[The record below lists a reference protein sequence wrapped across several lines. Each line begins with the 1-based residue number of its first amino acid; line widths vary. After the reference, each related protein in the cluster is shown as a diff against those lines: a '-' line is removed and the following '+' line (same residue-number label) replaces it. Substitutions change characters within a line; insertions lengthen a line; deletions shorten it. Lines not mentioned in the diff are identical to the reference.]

1 MPAVRPLTAIL
12 AATALL
18 LAGCGGDDDG
28 GGAGGGA
35 AGAEAGAPAAAALES
50 ARSPKRSDFPAVK
63 GRSLE
68 QISAKL
74 PAVDIGLATSVFTPG
89 ENRLAFGM
97 LDRERSFI
105 YGRSAVYLA
114 RTPTG
119 PVRGPFLAP
128 ADPLVVEP
136 PFRSR
141 GAATPGGDIA
151 AIYDARVNLPSPGR
165 WYVLAVT
172 NVDGQLAGAP
182 SQIQVNAKENIPDVG
197 DPAPRV
203 KTDTLASAGGDIESI
218 DTRVPPSEMHEDSF
232 DEVVGKKPVALLF
245 ATPRLCQTRV
255 CGPVV
260 DIAEQLRR
268 SYGDRMTFIHQEVYI
283 DNVVEK
289 GLRPPLQTFR
299 LRTEP
304 WLFTIDRDGK
314 VAARLEGSF
323 GTEAFEEAV
332 KAAL

>member
-1 MPAVRPLTAIL
+1 M
-12 AATALL
+12 ALL
-18 LAGCGGDDDG
+18 MALALLVAGCGGDDGDSPQG
-28 GGAGGGA
+28 EGEGAKSSRPSA
-35 AGAEAGAPAAAALES
+35 AVIEQ
-50 ARSPKRSDFPAVK
+50 ARSPKRSDFPAAR

-68 QISAKL
+68 EISADM
-74 PAVDIGLATSVFTPG
+74 PAVNAGLATSVFTPG
-89 ENRLAFGM
+89 PNRLAFGM
-97 LDRERSFI
+97 LDDKRTFI
-105 YGRSAVYLA
+105 YGPSAVYVA

-119 PVRGPFLAP
+119 RARGPFLAP

-136 PFRSR
+136 PFRSQ
-141 GAATPGGDIA
+141 GAAEPGGDIA
-151 AIYDARVNLPSPGR
+151 AIYDARLDLPSPGR
-165 WYVLAVT
+165 WAVLAVSE
-172 NVDGQLAGAP
+172 VEGRLVGAP
-182 SQIQVNAKENIPDVG
+182 TEIQVNARESIPDVG
-197 DPAPRV
+197 EPAPRV

-218 DTRVPPSEMHEDSF
+218 DTRVPPTDMHEESF
-232 DEVVGKKPVALLF
+232 DEVVGTKPVALLF

-260 DIAEQLRR
+260 DIAEQIRR
-268 SYGDRMTFIHQEVYI
+268 KYGERMTFIHQEVYN

-289 GLRPPLQTFR
+289 GLRPPLQAFR

-304 WLFTIDRDGK
+304 WLFTIDREGR

>member
-1 MPAVRPLTAIL
+1 MRPLTAIL
-12 AATALL
+12 LAAALL
-18 LAGCGGDDDG
+18 VAGCGGDDGDSP
-28 GGAGGGA
+28 GAPGGA
-35 AGAEAGAPAAAALES
+35 AKAVAPSSAVLER
-50 ARSPKRSDFPAVK
+50 ARSPKRSDFPAAK
-63 GRSLE
+63 GRTLE
-68 QISAKL
+68 QISSKL
-74 PAVDIGLATSVFTPG
+74 PAVNIGLATSVFTPG

-97 LDRERSFI
+97 LDRERSFL

-119 PVRGPFLAP
+119 RALGPFLAP

-141 GAATPGGDIA
+141 GAAEPGGDIA
-151 AIYDARVNLPSPGR
+151 AIYDARVKLPSPGR

-172 NVDGQLAGAP
+172 NVDGQLFGAP
-182 SQIQVNAKENIPDVG
+182 SRIQVNARENIPDVG
-197 DPAPRV
+197 EPAPRV

-218 DTRVPPSEMHEDSF
+218 DTRVPPSDMHEESF
-232 DEVVGKKPVALLF
+232 DEVAGKKPVALLF

-268 SYGDRMTFIHQEVYI
+268 SYGDRMTFIHQEVYN
-283 DNVVEK
+283 DNMVEK

>member
-1 MPAVRPLTAIL
+1 MATL
-12 AATALL
+12 AAAALL
-18 LAGCGGDDDG
+18 VAGCGGGDDEG
-28 GGAGGGA
+28 GGGEPKAGA
-35 AGAEAGAPAAAALES
+35 ASTAALES
-50 ARSPKRSDFPAVK
+50 ARSPKRADFPAVK

-68 QISAKL
+68 QIASKL
-74 PAVDIGLATSVFTPG
+74 QAVNIGLATSVFTPG

-97 LDRERSFI
+97 LDDKQSFL
-105 YGRSAVYLA
+105 YGDSAVYLA

-119 PVRGPFLAP
+119 RARGPFLAP

-141 GAATPGGDIA
+141 GAAEPGGDIA
-151 AIYDARVNLPSPGR
+151 AIYDARVKLPSPGR
-165 WYVLAVT
+165 WFVLAVT
-172 NVDGQLAGAP
+172 NVDGRVFGAP

-203 KTDTLASAGGDIESI
+203 KTDTLASAGGNIESI
-218 DTRVPPSEMHEDSF
+218 DTRVPPSDMHEESF
-232 DEVVGKKPVALLF
+232 DEVAGKKPVALLF

-268 SYGDRMTFIHQEVYI
+268 SYGDRMTFIHQEVYN
-283 DNVVEK
+283 DNMVEK
-289 GLRPPLQTFR
+289 GLRPPLQTFH

-304 WLFTIDRDGK
+304 WLFTIDRDGR

>member
-1 MPAVRPLTAIL
+1 MRQFTATLMAAAV
-12 AATALL
+12 L
-18 LAGCGGDDDG
+18 LAGCGGDDGDEAERG
-28 GGAGGGA
+28 SGNAKADAPSSAVLERAG
-35 AGAEAGAPAAAALES
+35 
-50 ARSPKRSDFPAVK
+50 SPKRSDFPAVK

-68 QISAKL
+68 EISSKL
-74 PAVDIGLATSVFTPG
+74 TAVQVGLASSVFTPG

-97 LDRERSFI
+97 IDDKRSFI
-105 YGRSAVYLA
+105 YGASAVYLA
-114 RTPTG
+114 RTPKG
-119 PVRGPFLAP
+119 RVLGPFLAP
-128 ADPLVVEP
+128 VDPLVVEP

-141 GAATPGGDIA
+141 GAAEPGGDLA
-151 AIYDARVNLPSPGR
+151 AIYDARVKLPSPGR
-165 WYVLAVT
+165 WYVLAVV
-172 NVDGQLAGAP
+172 NVDGRQFGAP
-182 SQIQVNAKENIPDVG
+182 SQIQVNARENIPDVG
-197 DPAPRV
+197 EPAPRV

-218 DTRVPPSEMHEDSF
+218 DTRVPPSDMHEESF

-268 SYGDRMTFIHQEVYI
+268 SYGDRMAFIHQEVYN
-283 DNVVEK
+283 DNMVEK

-304 WLFTIDRDGK
+304 WLFTIDRDGR

-323 GTEAFEEAV
+323 GTKAFEEAI

>member
-1 MPAVRPLTAIL
+1 MRHLTAIL
-12 AATALL
+12 MTAALL
-18 LAGCGGDDDG
+18 VTGCGGDDGDGSG
-28 GGAGGGA
+28 GGAKDAKGGA
-35 AGAEAGAPAAAALES
+35 PPSEVLER
-50 ARSPKRSDFPAVK
+50 ARSPKPSDFPAAK
-63 GRSLE
+63 GRTLE
-68 QISAKL
+68 EISSKL
-74 PAVDIGLATSVFTPG
+74 PAVQVGLATSVFTPG

-97 LDRERSFI
+97 LDNERSFL
-105 YGRSAVYLA
+105 YGASAVYLA
-114 RTPTG
+114 RTPNG
-119 PVRGPFLAP
+119 RALGPFPAP

-141 GAATPGGDIA
+141 GAAEPGGDLA
-151 AIYDARVNLPSPGR
+151 AIYDARVKLPSPGR
-165 WYVLAVT
+165 FYVLAVT
-172 NVDGQLAGAP
+172 NVDGRLFGAP
-182 SQIQVNAKENIPDVG
+182 SQIQVNARENIPDVG
-197 DPAPRV
+197 EPAPRV

-218 DTRVPPSEMHEDSF
+218 DTRVPPSDMHEESF
-232 DEVVGKKPVALLF
+232 DEVAGKKPVALLF

-268 SYGDRMTFIHQEVYI
+268 TYGDRMAFIHQEVYN

-304 WLFTIDRDGK
+304 WLFTIDREGR

-323 GTEAFEEAV
+323 GTKAFEEAV

>member
-1 MPAVRPLTAIL
+1 MRQFTATL
-12 AATALL
+12 MVAALL
-18 LAGCGGDDDG
+18 LAGCGGDDDRDS
-28 GGAGGGA
+28 AGGGA
-35 AGAEAGAPAAAALES
+35 QSTKAGVPSTAVLERAG
-50 ARSPKRSDFPAVK
+50 SPKRSDFPAVK

-68 QISAKL
+68 QISSKL
-74 PAVDIGLATSVFTPG
+74 PAVQAGLATSVFTPG

-97 LDRERSFI
+97 LDRERSFL
-105 YGRSAVYLA
+105 YGTSAVYLA
-114 RTPTG
+114 RTPNG
-119 PVRGPFLAP
+119 RVLGPFLAP

-141 GAATPGGDIA
+141 GAAEPGGDIA
-151 AIYDARVNLPSPGR
+151 AIYDARVKLPSPGR
-165 WYVLAVT
+165 WYVLAVI
-172 NVDGQLAGAP
+172 NVDGRQFGAP
-182 SQIQVNAKENIPDVG
+182 SQIQVNARENIPDVG
-197 DPAPRV
+197 EPAPRV
-203 KTDTLASAGGDIESI
+203 KTDTLASAGGNIESI
-218 DTRVPPSEMHEDSF
+218 DTRVPPSDMHEESF
-232 DEVVGKKPVALLF
+232 DEVAGKKPVALLF

-268 SYGDRMTFIHQEVYI
+268 SYGDRMTFIHQEVYN
-283 DNVVEK
+283 DNMVEK
-289 GLRPPLQTFR
+289 GLRPPLQTFH

-304 WLFTIDRDGK
+304 WLFTIDREGK